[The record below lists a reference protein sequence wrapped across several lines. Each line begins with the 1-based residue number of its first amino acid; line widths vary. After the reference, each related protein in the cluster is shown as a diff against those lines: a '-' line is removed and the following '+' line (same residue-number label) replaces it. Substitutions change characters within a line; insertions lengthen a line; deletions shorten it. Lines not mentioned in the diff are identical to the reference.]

1 MNQTKQEAA
10 EAIFQEQISGYPESN
25 RGDMMYGFDYGFQA
39 GTEAAELKWI
49 PVTERLPEEKGMYF
63 VHGKKAWEDS
73 ARLHVTRFVPGDKL
87 NLPGFIGVG
96 DPLAWCPIPDS
107 LLNFKP

>member
-39 GTEAAELKWI
+39 GTKAAELKWI
-49 PVTERLPEEKGMYF
+49 PVTERLPEDNGRYF
-63 VHGKKAWEDS
+63 C
-73 ARLHVTRFVPGDKL
+73 VTADDTWIVGEYEHNYIFCDPSGCSWRCKL
-87 NLPGFIGVG
+87 
-96 DPLAWCPIPDS
+96 WCPIPDS